1 MSTIIRPMLAAHM
14 EEARTRVHLQED
26 GFLFAQ
32 PKIDGFRYL
41 FDDGTARSRSWKAWK
56 HRAVQAFAKDHA
68 DLIHG
73 WDGEGTPGHDFD
85 PEGFRIAMSELR
97 AETGSDVFTLWLF
110 DNFDVSWAHYPYLAR
125 YGAIVHDLFTG
136 KEEEVWDE
144 QYLFDTFDTPERF
157 FQGPGY
163 HVKVKLCPTFVVR
176 SMEEIEELYQLFL
189 KMGFE
194 GIILRRKGRG
204 YKWNRSTAK
213 EGSLIKR
220 RPEDPFEAV
229 ITGVYAREKN
239 TNEAKISAL
248 GYTVRSAHKAG
259 KVEQEMVGGFN
270 CHLLGRPDIEF
281 DVGVLRLDDGQK
293 ERLWKIRDQL
303 PGEIIECV
311 SHGYKGGYD
320 KPRTPVMVRFRDKTE
335 F

>member
-26 GFLFAQ
+26 GYLFAQ

-41 FDDGTARSRSWKAWK
+41 FDDGTARSRSWKEWK
-56 HRAVQAFAKDHA
+56 HRGVQAFAKAHA

-85 PEGFRIAMSELR
+85 PDGFRIGMSELR
-97 AETGSDVFTLWLF
+97 SEYGSDVFTLWLF
-110 DNFDVSWAHYPYLAR
+110 DNFDVSWAHYTYEGR
-125 YGAIVHDLFTG
+125 RMSNVNDLM
-136 KEEEVWDE
+136 ESNDN
-144 QYLFDTFDTPERF
+144 QLHLNTFDTPERF

-163 HVKVKLCPTFVVR
+163 HVKVKLCPTFVVK
-176 SMEEIEELYQLFL
+176 SMEEIDQLYELFL

-239 TNEAKISAL
+239 TNAAKISAL
-248 GYTVRSAHKAG
+248 GYTVRTAHQAG
-259 KVEQEMVGGFN
+259 KVAQECIGGFN
-270 CHLLGRPDIEF
+270 CHLFNNPEVTF
-281 DVGVLRLDDGQK
+281 DVGVLRLDQTTK
-293 ERLWKIRDQL
+293 ENLWQRRDQL
-303 PGEIIECV
+303 IGKVIECV
-311 SHGYKGGYD
+311 EHGYKGGYD
-320 KPRTPVMVRFRDKTE
+320 KPRTPVMVRFRDPTE
-335 F
+335 L